1 MADLNEII
9 TLSQRYQSLK
19 ELINADPTILE
30 AQNNQFIKQFQEIK
44 QYIKIPG
51 IEWNKRLTKES
62 YYNLIHFFSQ
72 KISLLKKGIN
82 EIQKEINTHKPSELL
97 PTIIMELKKIN
108 KLCQDQE
115 EKITNPSLL
124 KYNIDANLWPL

>member
-9 TLSQRYQSLK
+9 TLSQRCQSLK

-44 QYIKIPG
+44 QYIKIPS

-62 YYNLIHFFSQ
+62 
-72 KISLLKKGIN
+72 
-82 EIQKEINTHKPSELL
+82 
-97 PTIIMELKKIN
+97 
-108 KLCQDQE
+108 
-115 EKITNPSLL
+115 
-124 KYNIDANLWPL
+124 